1 MALFKH
7 LWKSFEN
14 DEKLRQT
21 IYSFACEEYVQKGNE
36 YKEPKLLRTDLKSGM
51 ERAAVKYE
59 SNIKIQNRQAMRDGV
74 KYGCLPYKK
83 GNKQEYRFGALAYSN
98 GCRRGIL
105 NYLI

>member
-7 LWKSFEN
+7 QWKSFEN

-36 YKEPKLLRTDLKSGM
+36 YKEPKLLRADLKSGM

-59 SNIKIQNRQAMRDGV
+59 SNIKIQNRQAMKDCVR
-74 KYGCLPYKK
+74 YGRLPYKK
-83 GNKQEYRFGALAYSN
+83 AINRNIDLVLLRIQMDVGGAS
-98 GCRRGIL
+98 
-105 NYLI
+105 